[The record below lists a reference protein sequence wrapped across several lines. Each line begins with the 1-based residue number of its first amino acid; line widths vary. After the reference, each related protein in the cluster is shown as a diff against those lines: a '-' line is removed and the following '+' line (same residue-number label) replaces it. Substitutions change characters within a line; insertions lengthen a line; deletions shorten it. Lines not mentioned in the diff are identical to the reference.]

1 MYRSEDKLKL
11 LLTLFTSVA
20 IFIGC
25 LGLFGLAINAAEQRK
40 KEVGIRK
47 VLGASTGG
55 IVLLLSRDFIKLV
68 ILSLVIASPL
78 AWYFMNHWLQDF
90 AYRVTISG
98 WEFALAAVGTI
109 GIAIL
114 TVSYQAIKAASANP
128 AVSVRTQ

>member
-1 MYRSEDKLKL
+1 MYQSEDKLKIL
-11 LLTLFTSVA
+11 LFVFTTIA

-25 LGLFGLAINAAEQRK
+25 LGLFGLAINAAEQRR

-68 ILSLVIASPL
+68 ILALIIASPL

-90 AYRVTISG
+90 AYRVAISG
-98 WEFALAAVGTI
+98 WEFLLAAGGTI
-109 GIAIL
+109 SIAIL
-114 TVSYQAIKAASANP
+114 TVGYQAIKAARANP